1 MRKKILIVEDELPIA
16 KVLSDKFKENDFD
29 VFEAHE
35 GFEGLRFAFEKHPDI
50 ILLDIIMPKMDGITM
65 LQKLRKDSWGK
76 NVPVLI
82 LTNLTDASKV
92 SQVLSQD
99 VFDYLVKTD
108 WKLDEVVHAVNEKL
122 GIKPLMP

>member
-1 MRKKILIVEDELPIA
+1 MRKKILIVEDELSIA
-16 KVLSDKFKENDFD
+16 KILNEKFVENDFE

-35 GFEGLRFAFEKHPDI
+35 GFEGLRLAFEKHPDI

-65 LQKLRKDSWGK
+65 LQKLRNDEWGK
-76 NVPVLI
+76 NIPVLI

-92 SQVLSQD
+92 SQALSEN

-122 GIKPLMP
+122 GVKPLTP